1 MWSRL
6 EKTTF
11 LTDAEKRA
19 LIGYG
24 PKPLTPKFNPHHLP
38 AGPGGGQF
46 TTAPDGEGDGSE
58 APQSIAKKPTPP
70 KKPKA
75 GQSGKDGS
83 KDIPDWVRQGGDRP
97 LVGEDGKAFAKRVL
111 DKKYPERNG
120 AHDTGADSEF
130 SKIKKWADRHF
141 E

>member
-58 APQSIAKKPTPP
+58 GGDNSNPNTHHVAARKKGGISKELYNWTVKQFASKYCKGYIQGELPGELKDLTIGDIIDIAK
-70 KKPKA
+70 
-75 GQSGKDGS
+75 
-83 KDIPDWVRQGGDRP
+83 GGD
-97 LVGEDGKAFAKRVL
+97 AAAKKCYKLLNEPRFR
-111 DKKYPERNG
+111 K
-120 AHDTGADSEF
+120 
-130 SKIKKWADRHF
+130 
-141 E
+141 